1 MIHYVNYNL
10 YGVIAFYGPER
21 GDLRQTDGHYVAYW
35 LKSNQQWESYDDTK
49 DQVSLYTSFKVNAEM
64 YLLFLSKLL

>member
-21 GDLRQTDGHYVAYW
+21 GDLRQTDGHYVAY
-35 LKSNQQWESYDDTK
+35 
-49 DQVSLYTSFKVNAEM
+49 
-64 YLLFLSKLL
+64 